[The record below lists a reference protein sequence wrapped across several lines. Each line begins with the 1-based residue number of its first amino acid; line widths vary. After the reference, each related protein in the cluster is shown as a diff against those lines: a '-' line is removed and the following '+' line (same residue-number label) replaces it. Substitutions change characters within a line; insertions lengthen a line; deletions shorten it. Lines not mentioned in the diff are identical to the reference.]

1 MEQRSSSIPYY
12 RTLDEIARVV
22 RSIIRA
28 NAKRLLWTLVVVAL
42 GLGTYLY
49 VSSPAKVHVAVVR
62 TIETEE
68 TLGATGRVRGEKSVD
83 LGLDMSGV
91 VRSVYVKNG
100 DIVRAGTVLLTLDK
114 TDLEAGADASRAAV
128 ATAEAELAR
137 ASRPPLTSDVRR
149 AQAELEQARS
159 VGAAKV
165 AGATARLH
173 DLQAGSRSQEVAEAE
188 ADLQRQKALL
198 SKSQSDLRRT
208 ENLVKQGAIA
218 QSALD
223 DAQTNVETG
232 QAAVSAQEQRVSML
246 KAGSR
251 PSQIAEAQAS
261 LAEAKASRDTSIR
274 ASTEALNSLLAH
286 PTPEDVRAAR
296 AKVDQAR
303 AELRRAANMTTK
315 GVLRAPFDG
324 VVADLPVEEGQS
336 VSPGQ
341 KLIVFEQISKPII
354 EVETDE
360 ANLRTLRMGQRAVIS
375 SDAYPG
381 RTFDAVLYDLGSRVD
396 ADRGTIKIRL
406 RPTSGVTWMRPNLT
420 VDVNIVTSARAPRI
434 MMPSDTLT
442 RVDGKQ
448 VVYVVRDGVAV
459 PVPVT
464 PGAVGRNGVAISG
477 RLRDGDRVIRN
488 AANVEANGDV
498 KPVDR

>member
-12 RTLDEIARVV
+12 RTLEEITRWPRAMV
-22 RSIIRA
+22 RA
-28 NAKRLLWTLVVVAL
+28 NAKRLIWAATVVAL

-49 VSSPAKVHVAVVR
+49 VSAPASVHVAMVR
-62 TIETEE
+62 TVETEE
-68 TLGATGRVRGEKSVD
+68 TLGATGRIRGEKSVD

-91 VRSVYVKNG
+91 VQRVYVKNG
-100 DIVRAGTVLLTLDK
+100 DTVRAGTILLSLDRS
-114 TDLEAGADASRAAV
+114 DLEAGADASRAAV
-128 ATAEAELAR
+128 VSAEAGLAQ
-137 ASRPPLTSDVRR
+137 ASRPPLASDVRR
-149 AQAELEQARS
+149 AQAELEQART

-165 AGATARLH
+165 AEAQARLR
-173 DLQAGSRSQEVAEAE
+173 DLQAGSRSQEVGEAQAE
-188 ADLQRQKALL
+188 LQRLKVLLKKA
-198 SKSQSDLRRT
+198 QSDMRRT
-208 ENLVKQGAIA
+208 ENLVKQGAVA
-218 QSALD
+218 QSMLD
-223 DAQTNVETG
+223 DAQTNVDTS
-232 QAAVSAQEQRVSML
+232 QVAVTAQEERLSML

-286 PTPEDVRAAR
+286 PTREDVGAAR

-303 AELRRAANMTTK
+303 AELRRAASMTTK

-324 VVADLPVEEGQS
+324 VVADLPVEAGQS

-341 KLIVFEQISKPII
+341 KLIVFEEISRPVI

-360 ANLRTLRMGQRAVIS
+360 ANLKTLRMGQRAVVS

-381 RTFDAVLYDLGSRVD
+381 RSFNAVLFDLGSRVD

-406 RPTSGVTWMRPNLT
+406 RPTTAVTWLRPNLT
-420 VDVNIVTSARAPRI
+420 VDVNIVTSARAPRM
-434 MMPSDTLT
+434 MMPADTLT

-448 VVYVVRDGVAV
+448 VVYVVRDGSAV
-459 PVPVT
+459 PVAVM
-464 PGAVGRNGVAISG
+464 PGAIGPSGVAVSG
-477 RLRDGDRVIRN
+477 DLHDGDQVIRN

-498 KPVDR
+498 KVVDR